1 MATHNYWHMAITY
14 LEEGNTEAPLEL
26 YDKYVCDETTE
37 NLRINIEL
45 TLHRVSSQRET

>member
-26 YDKYVCDETTE
+26 YDKVVLGLNWRRSWTQ
-37 NLRINIEL
+37 
-45 TLHRVSSQRET
+45 H